1 MFVAASPKA
10 RFHSMRIYLVESSG
24 DLLQARRI
32 LDSVAALLKATHRD
46 WSPARI
52 KSAMMTTSYVVDHN
66 GKQLV
71 DDSTGDLA
79 TVLHYG
85 SRHIDPDG
93 NGNVPREFGG
103 YSMRFQ

>member
-1 MFVAASPKA
+1 MEKISFQVV
-10 RFHSMRIYLVESSG
+10 LT
-24 DLLQARRI
+24 RI
-32 LDSVAALLKATHRD
+32 LLLVFNFSGFTEKAAWEFAKDTGVAALLKATHRD

-71 DDSTGDLA
+71 DDSTSDLA

-85 SRHIDPDG
+85 LGHVDPDG

-103 YSMRFQ
+103 CKR